1 MQTLNPLHGIKPM
14 FKLLAYVALMVCS
27 YVLLVTYAPPAIML
41 GGFMLGATWIAW
53 WWCGFALYGVVAW
66 RAIF

>member
-1 MQTLNPLHGIKPM
+1 M
-14 FKLLAYVALMVCS
+14 FKLAAFIALMVCS

-41 GGFMLGATWIAW
+41 GGFMIGATWIAY
-53 WWCGFALYGVVAW
+53 WWCGAALYGIVAW